1 MSNYKFSIYSIFL
14 NILLS
19 LTCGIAIAQQLAEP
33 KADTSNE
40 KSGQVQGTAPEKAS
54 LLDRCRTPEYSRGI
68 ALSGIDGKTAV
79 DIVIS
84 STGHVVMAEVSRSSG
99 WRILDEAVLMALRG
113 CKIYENPGEGKNRI
127 RVKYLWLLEDQPD
140 KRPEV
145 LVDTCIKSELVSFAK
160 DDEPGRGIVIGV
172 RLNIDGTIDKTNLEW
187 SLDPKLDQES
197 LKFVNSCTFKP
208 GMNNKRNRSSYISL
222 RLLPLRSN

>member
-1 MSNYKFSIYSIFL
+1 MLKNKISASCFV
-14 NILLS
+14 LLT
-19 LTCGIAIAQQLAEP
+19 LFNVHYGIANAKPQAES
-33 KADTSNE
+33 KADTNNE

-68 ALSGIDGKTAV
+68 ALSGIDGKTVV

-84 STGHVVMAEVSRSSG
+84 STGHVVMAEVARSSG

-113 CKIYENPGEGKNRI
+113 CKIYESPGEGKNRI
-127 RVKYLWLLEDQPD
+127 RVRYIWSLEDQPE

-145 LVDTCIKSELVSFAK
+145 LADTCIKSEFVSFAK

-172 RLNIDGTIDKTNLEW
+172 RLNVDGTIDKTNLEW
-187 SLDPKLDQES
+187 SIDSKLNEES
-197 LKFVNSCTFKP
+197 MKLVNSCKFTP

>member
-1 MSNYKFSIYSIFL
+1 MPNCKFSIYSIFL

-19 LTCGIAIAQQLAEP
+19 LTCGLAIAQPQAES
-33 KADTSNE
+33 KADTNNE

-68 ALSGIDGKTAV
+68 ALSGIDGKTVV
-79 DIVIS
+79 DIGINS
-84 STGHVVMAEVSRSSG
+84 AGHVVMAEVSRSSG

-113 CKIYENPGEGKNRI
+113 CKIYESPGEGKNRI
-127 RVKYLWLLEDQPD
+127 RVKYMWSLEDQPE

-145 LVDTCIKSELVSFAK
+145 LADTCIKSEFVSFAN

-172 RLNIDGTIDKTNLEW
+172 RLNVDGTIDKTNLEW
-187 SLDPKLDQES
+187 SLDRKLDEES
-197 LKFVNSCTFKP
+197 MKLVNSCKFKP
-208 GMNNKRNRSSYISL
+208 GMNNKRNRSSFISL